1 MLSKF
6 KLILY
11 MLYINIYSL
20 LRFNYVMDCK
30 ESVWIL
36 TNVSNIIIE
45 KKLIT
50 LFSLKKIDVVITKS
64 IFTEKIL
71 YMCKMFSCYL

>member
-1 MLSKF
+1 
-6 KLILY
+6 

-36 TNVSNIIIE
+36 TNVSNTIIE

-50 LFSLKKIDVVITKS
+50 LFSLKKPDIVITKS
-64 IFTEKIL
+64 IFTEKNTVHV
-71 YMCKMFSCYL
+71 

>member
-36 TNVSNIIIE
+36 TNVSNTIIE
-45 KKLIT
+45 KKLVT
-50 LFSLKKIDVVITKS
+50 LFSLRKTDIVLTKS
-64 IFTEKIL
+64 IFTEKITVHV
-71 YMCKMFSCYL
+71 